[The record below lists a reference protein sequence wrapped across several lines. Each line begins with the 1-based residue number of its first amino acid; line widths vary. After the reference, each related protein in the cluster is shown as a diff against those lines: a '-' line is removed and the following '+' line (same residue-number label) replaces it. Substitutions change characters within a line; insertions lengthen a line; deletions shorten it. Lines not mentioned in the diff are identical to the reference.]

1 MMQSNLKTARTDM
14 KTLLQDA
21 QDLFRQ
27 ATSAT
32 GEKAD
37 MLRTQGSNLLDSALT
52 RAHEVQT
59 AAMETGKEMAE
70 STDMYVQ
77 ENPWKSVAI
86 SAVAGVVVGMLLAAR
101 K

>member
-1 MMQSNLKTARTDM
+1 MQTNLKTTRTDM
-14 KTLLQDA
+14 RTLLQDA

-32 GEKAD
+32 GERAEI
-37 MLRTQGSNLLDSALT
+37 LRTQGSNLLDSAMG
-52 RAHEVQT
+52 RAQEVQT

-70 STDMYVQ
+70 QADTYVQ

-86 SAVAGVVVGMLLAAR
+86 SAAAGLIVGMLLAR

>member
-1 MMQSNLKTARTDM
+1 MIQTNVKTVRTDM

-37 MLRTQGSNLLDSALT
+37 MLRTQGANLID
-52 RAHEVQT
+52 T
-59 AAMETGKEMAE
+59 AMVKAQEMQVAAVETGKEIAE
-70 STDMYVQ
+70 SADNYVQ

-86 SAVAGVVVGMLLAAR
+86 SAGVGVLIGMLIGR